1 LADGD
6 KLEETM
12 ARSQPLV
19 TICLTG
25 VAISLLLVGVASG
38 TFIRHIIQILPV
50 VIALMMVLQRPSWGS
65 YAAIAVFLFW
75 FVIMSIIWLYLLNI
89 AKIISGHF
97 STTEVVLTV
106 LIGCFSFLGLIGS
119 ARLGTTTRF
128 IERITAFILFARLQY
143 GAMVLSFQ
151 RLFANR

>member
-1 LADGD
+1 MLAAG
-6 KLEETM
+6 KPEETLL
-12 ARSQPLV
+12 RSQPLV

-25 VAISLLLVGVASG
+25 VAISLLLVGVVSG
-38 TFIRHIIQILPV
+38 TFIRHLVQILPV

-75 FVIMSIIWLYLLNI
+75 FVIMSIIWLSLLHI

-97 STTEVVLTV
+97 SPTEVVLTV
-106 LIGCFSFLGLIGS
+106 LIGCFSLLGLIGS
-119 ARLGTTTRF
+119 AGQGATTRL
-128 IERITAFILFARLQY
+128 IERIAAFLLFAGLQY

-151 RLFANR
+151 RLFADR